1 MTIDYFVITLY
12 NYKVIIYERLSNMK
26 NTRKVLCLVLSVLM
40 LMSVMSAGA
49 YAVDTSAGKKSAV
62 IFVDG
67 IASSALYDADTGD
80 KIFPPEAKP
89 IIKAVGKVLPTL
101 VKDMKKNDFFAT
113 ASVIADA
120 VNPIFSSLPCDEN
133 GVPVVNT
140 RVDYTREDENEVK
153 AVVSGEGK
161 RDYLYFSYDWRLPVQ
176 TIAAQLHEYIEY
188 VMNTAELDSV
198 SLIGF
203 SMGTCVVMSYLKL
216 YDYQYVDGV
225 ALLAGG
231 YNGVSCCGQPFADML
246 AFDSDA
252 IVRYTDCMFTGAGGA
267 FGKLLIHS
275 LNSTG
280 ALDKIIGIADKMVED
295 VNDTLYAEVF
305 TKSFAAL
312 PGMWSLI
319 PLEYYEQA
327 KDTVI
332 NGYGF
337 SQTYTDLIDW
347 YHYEVQANAEDII
360 NGCFDRG
367 INFAVISKYGYPTTP
382 CIEDINAM
390 SDGVIDTRYSSFGAV
405 CADVTGTLG
414 EGYVQQVDNGYNSI
428 SPDNMIDA
436 STCRFSDYTWFVKNS
451 FHSNDMDY
459 VVPMCIDLITAETQ
473 QNVHDSKYSQFS
485 VLTSSGLEVMTADN
499 AVSLYK
505 TSYDKENMLSIFGD
519 FIINL
524 KNAIVKK

>member
-1 MTIDYFVITLY
+1 
-12 NYKVIIYERLSNMK
+12 MK
-26 NTRKVLCLVLSVLM
+26 NVRKILCLVLSVIM
-40 LMSVMSAGA
+40 LMSVMSVWA
-49 YAVDTSAGKKSAV
+49 YAADTDADKKSAV
-62 IFVDG
+62 VFVDG
-67 IASSALYDADTGD
+67 IASSAIYNADTGD

-89 IIKAVGKVLPTL
+89 IIKAVGKVLPT
-101 VKDMKKNDFFAT
+101 VIKDIKKNEFS
-113 ASVIADA
+113 ASASIIADA

-140 RVDYTREDENEVK
+140 RLDYQWADEDEIK
-153 AVVSGEGK
+153 ATVSGEGEE
-161 RDYLYFSYDWRLPVQ
+161 DYLYFSYDWRLPVQ
-176 TIAAQLHEYIEY
+176 TIAAQLHDFIEY
-188 VMNTAELDSV
+188 AMDAADLDSV

-203 SMGTCVVMSYLKL
+203 SMGTCVVMSYLRL
-216 YDYQYVDGV
+216 YDYQYIDGV

-252 IVRYTDCMFTGAGGA
+252 IVRYTDCMFTGVGGA
-267 FGKLLIHS
+267 FGKLLMHS
-275 LNSTG
+275 LNTTG
-280 ALDKIIGIADKMVED
+280 ALSKIVGIADKMVED
-295 VNDTLYAEVF
+295 INDTLYKEVF

-337 SQTYTDLIDW
+337 SQTYIDLIDW
-347 YHYEVQANAEDII
+347 YHYEVQANAEEII
-360 NGCFDRG
+360 NGCFDRN
-367 INFAVISKYGYPTTP
+367 INFAIVSKYGYPTTP

-414 EGYVQQVDNGYNSI
+414 EDYVQQVDNGYNSI

-459 VVPMCIDLITAETQ
+459 VVPMCIDLITADSQ
-473 QNVHDSKYSQFS
+473 QNVHDGAYSQFS
-485 VLTSSGLEVMTADN
+485 VLTSSGIESMTADN
-499 AVSLYK
+499 AAFLYK
-505 TSYDKENMLSIFGD
+505 ASYDNENMLSIFGD

-524 KNAIVKK
+524 KNVIFK

>member
-1 MTIDYFVITLY
+1 
-12 NYKVIIYERLSNMK
+12 MK
-26 NTRKVLCLVLSVLM
+26 NVRKLLCIVLSAVM
-40 LMSVMSAGA
+40 LMSVMSAA
-49 YAVDTSAGKKSAV
+49 VYAAGSDTDKKSAV
-62 IFVDG
+62 VFVDG
-67 IASSALYDADTGD
+67 IASSALYNADTGE

-89 IIKAVGKVLPTL
+89 IIKAAGKVLPTL
-101 VKDMKKNDFFAT
+101 VKDIKKNDFSSS
-113 ASVIADA
+113 ASIIADA
-120 VNPIFSSLPCDEN
+120 VNPIFASLPCDEN

-140 RVDYTREDENEVK
+140 RVDYQWADEDEIR
-153 AVVSGEGK
+153 AVVSGQGEQ
-161 RDYLYFSYDWRLPVQ
+161 DYLYFSYDWRLPVQ
-176 TIAAQLHEYIEY
+176 TIAAQLHDFIEY
-188 VMNTAELDSV
+188 AMDAAQLDSV

-252 IVRYTDCMFTGAGGA
+252 IVRYTDCLFTGAGGA
-267 FGKLLIHS
+267 FGKLLIHT
-275 LNSTG
+275 LNNTG
-280 ALDKIIGIADKMVED
+280 ALKKIVGIADKMVED
-295 VNDTLYAEVF
+295 INDTLYAEVF

-332 NGYGF
+332 DGYGF
-337 SQTYTDLIDW
+337 SQTYIDLIDW
-347 YHYEVQANAEDII
+347 YHYEVQANADKII
-360 NGCFDRG
+360 DGCFDRG
-367 INFAVISKYGYPTTP
+367 INFAIVSKYGYPNTP
-382 CIEDINAM
+382 CIEDINSM

-414 EGYVQQVDNGYNSI
+414 EGYVQQVDNGYDCV

-436 STCRFSDYTWFVKNS
+436 STCRYSDYTWFVKNS
-451 FHSNDMDY
+451 FHSNDMEY
-459 VVPMCIDLITAETQ
+459 VIPMCTDIITAGSQ
-473 QNVHDSKYSQFS
+473 QNVHDGKYPQFN
-485 VLTSSGLEVMTADN
+485 VMTSSGIEKMTADN

-505 TSYDKENMLSIFGD
+505 TSYDGENMLSIFGD

-524 KNAIVKK
+524 KNAIVK